1 MHVRRYLQGENLSA
15 PLKLRDVF
23 LAGMVLPPSMLSR
36 IMMLQL
42 TRIFE
47 TSTSGIDLAHTPGRW
62 AGGHAR

>member
-23 LAGMVLPPSMLSR
+23 LAGMVLPPSTLSR

-47 TSTSGIDLAHTPGRW
+47 TSGIDLAHTPGRW